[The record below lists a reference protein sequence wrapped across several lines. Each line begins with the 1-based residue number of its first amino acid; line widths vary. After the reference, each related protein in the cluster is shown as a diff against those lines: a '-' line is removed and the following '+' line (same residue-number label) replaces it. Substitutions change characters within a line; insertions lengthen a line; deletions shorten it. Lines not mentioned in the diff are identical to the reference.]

1 MRRLLL
7 LSLSVFLCFMTLP
20 AFGEVPPFGQAPLVE
35 PGFDIAAKAALL
47 LEPESNTLLYAK
59 DIHRR
64 LPPASLTKI
73 VSMLL
78 IMEAVDEGRVRLD
91 EPVTTSAHAAG
102 IGGSQVYLKEGEV
115 FPLEKL
121 LIAIAV
127 ESAND
132 ATTAVAEHLYSTE
145 EDFVRMMNLRARKLG
160 MKNSHF
166 TNPHGL
172 PDPEHYTSAADIAV
186 AARELIVKHPR
197 ILRYTSIWQY
207 EFRPEKTVLLNT
219 NELIRDYRGADGL
232 KTGHTQ
238 EAGWCLVGTAR
249 RAEMRL
255 IAVVMGAA
263 DNAARLRETKRLLD
277 YGFRNFEVLTV
288 AQKGQELGRVRVPEA
303 WPSRVKV
310 TAPQKIVAVV
320 PRGKARLA
328 ETKLTPHPGL
338 RVPVAKGEPLADL
351 TVFYRGKKVS
361 RQIIPAARPIGRANI
376 IIRGWRAFIRWV
388 LGLFR

>member
-1 MRRLLL
+1 MRRFLALLL
-7 LSLSVFLCFMTLP
+7 FLGLAALP
-20 AFGEVPPFGQAPLVE
+20 ASGGAPPFGRAPLAE
-35 PGFDIAAKAALL
+35 PGFDVSAKAALL
-47 LEPESNTLLYAK
+47 LEPESNTLLYEK
-59 DIHRR
+59 EIHRR

-73 VSMLL
+73 MSMLL
-78 IMEAVDEGRVRLD
+78 IMEALAEGRVRLD
-91 EPVTTSAHAAG
+91 EPVTASAHAAG

-145 EDFVRMMNLRARKLG
+145 EDFVRMMNLRARQLG
-160 MKNSHF
+160 MKDSHF

-172 PDPEHYTSAADIAV
+172 PDPEHYTSAADMAI
-186 AARELIVKHPR
+186 AARELITKHPR
-197 ILRYTSIWQY
+197 ILRYTSIWRY
-207 EFRPEKTVLLNT
+207 EFRPEKTVLRNT

-249 RAEMRL
+249 REGMRL
-255 IAVVMGAA
+255 ISVVMGAA
-263 DNAARLRETKRLLD
+263 DNATRLRESKRLLD
-277 YGFRNFEVLTV
+277 YGFRNFELLTV
-288 AQKGQELGRVRVPEA
+288 VEKGRELGRIKVPEA

-310 TAPQKIVAVV
+310 IAPKKTVAVV
-320 PRGKARLA
+320 PRGKGRLV
-328 ETKLTPHPGL
+328 ETKLVPHPGL
-338 RVPVAKGEPLADL
+338 RAPVVKGEPLADL
-351 TVFYRGKKVS
+351 VVYYRGKIIS
-361 RQIIPAARPIGRANI
+361 RQTIPATRTIGRANI
-376 IIRGWRAFIRWV
+376 IIRGWRAFVRWV